1 MYNLCSGDQF
11 TIVIHDMYGFECFNR
26 NGLEQLM
33 INTLNE
39 QLQYHYN
46 QRIFVNEMLEMVRQ
60 SNSIQ
65 KFKFFI
71 CVFHKM
77 FIKSDHIGSR

>member
-1 MYNLCSGDQF
+1 MF
-11 TIVIHDMYGFECFNR
+11 GFECFNR

-46 QRIFVNEMLEMVRQ
+46 QRIFVNEMLEMVRNF
-60 SNSIQ
+60 SSSY
-65 KFKFFI
+65 KT
-71 CVFHKM
+71 
-77 FIKSDHIGSR
+77 G

>member
-1 MYNLCSGDQF
+1 MKPKCEIGFVFSGDQF

-60 SNSIQ
+60 SIGFEGVSVSLVFSI
-65 KFKFFI
+65 F
-71 CVFHKM
+71 
-77 FIKSDHIGSR
+77 SGSR